1 MVKDLTGSISC
12 IRWKEMR
19 DGVEVFKLTQN
30 PEDDSETK
38 SVLGKSPKAGQMA
51 VMQSAASRVF
61 TNMYVTSLRHSI
73 GYIRRD

>member
-1 MVKDLTGSISC
+1 
-12 IRWKEMR
+12 MR